1 MIKIYG
7 ATRYTVLRKRILAPK
22 IKEIDIYSPR
32 IARAA
37 RAGQF
42 VMVMV
47 DRVSE
52 RIPLTIVDWD
62 REDGWIR
69 VVFQEV
75 GVSTIKL
82 GLVDIGEDLYH
93 VSGPHGVPTHISRF
107 GTVAVVGGGVAVAA
121 LYPVAR
127 AFKEAGNR
135 VVAII
140 GARSSNLLIYED
152 KVRSICD
159 ELYISTDD
167 GSRGIR
173 GYVSSAL
180 EKIFSEGLKP
190 DLVWIVGP
198 VAMMKMCSSVA
209 RRYGVRAVA
218 SLNPIMVCGIGM
230 CGACRVRVYGKTR
243 FACLEGPEFDALG
256 VDWNE
261 LELRLQMYRDE
272 ENISLRRF
280 LESGGCIGQDK
291 T

>member
-1 MIKIYG
+1 MYG
-7 ATRYTVLRKRILAPK
+7 ATRYTVLKKRVLAPK

-32 IARAA
+32 IARA
-37 RAGQF
+37 GQF

-47 DRVSE
+47 DRKGE
-52 RIPLTIVDWD
+52 RILLTLVDWD
-62 REDGWIR
+62 REGRWIR

-82 GLVDIGEDLYH
+82 GLVDVGENLYH

-107 GTVAVVGGGVAVAA
+107 GTVAVVGGGVAIAA

-140 GARSSNLLIYED
+140 GAKSSDLLIYED
-152 KVRSICD
+152 EVRSVCD

-180 EKIFSEGLKP
+180 EKIVSEGLKP

-198 VAMMKMCSSVA
+198 TAMMKACSSVA
-209 RRYGVRAVA
+209 RRYGVA
-218 SLNPIMVCGIGM
+218 SLNPIMVCGMGM
-230 CGACRVRVYGKTR
+230 CSACRVRVYGRTR
-243 FACLEGPEFDALG
+243 FTCLEGPEFDALG
-256 VDWNE
+256 VD
-261 LELRLQMYRDE
+261 
-272 ENISLRRF
+272 
-280 LESGGCIGQDK
+280 
-291 T
+291 